1 MIMIVTRVII
11 ADKMTS
17 AIAIITAAIAQVVNT
32 EPDGPGATTERNM
45 AENNV
50 RLSIIIIY
58 CCMVFRRGIRH
69 LLVYTL

>member
-1 MIMIVTRVII
+1 MIVTRVII

-17 AIAIITAAIAQVVNT
+17 AIAITAAIAQVVNT